1 MSVVTPQS
9 AGLVDTISM
18 GYQAINRRPWVVG
31 IPAGLSAYLW
41 FDPPLALAE
50 LAGSLRAGIGSA
62 ALLIGGEGAAQQPLV
77 QQVLLSGARL
87 LIGWLNLVPVH
98 LPTGLAATPAPDSAL
113 RLAGAVAAAN
123 LTALLLSG
131 LFLTLLGGA
140 VAGERLG
147 PAEALR
153 RSLRVA
159 WRIALYLLAV
169 LGVGLIMGLPFL
181 AISAIVVATLPAA
194 VVPVLGAWYVALFW
208 AYIYTG
214 FAPEAILISRVGPL
228 RAIYHSVNVV
238 RRNLLATLGLL
249 LISFLIVSG
258 LGVVWQRIGDSPGG
272 VAAAIL
278 GSAYVGSGLSAARLQ
293 FYRERLARWR
303 PRQSGSR
310 A

>member
-1 MSVVTPQS
+1 
-9 AGLVDTISM
+9 M

-41 FDPPLALAE
+41 LDPPLALAE
-50 LAGSLRAGIGSA
+50 LAGSLRAGIRSA
-62 ALLIGGEGAAQQPLV
+62 AHLASTEAAAQEPLV

-87 LIGWLNLVPVH
+87 LIRWLNLVPLHV
-98 LPTGLAATPAPDSAL
+98 PAGLVAAPGSDSGL
-113 RLAGAVAAAN
+113 RLVAAVVVAN
-123 LTALLLSG
+123 LAALLLSG

-140 VAGERLG
+140 VGGERVAPLD
-147 PAEALR
+147 ALR
-153 RSLRVA
+153 QALRVA

-181 AISAIVVATLPAA
+181 AISAIVVATLPNAL
-194 VVPVLGAWYVALFW
+194 VPVLAAWYVALFW
-208 AYIYTG
+208 AYVYTG

-249 LISFLIVSG
+249 LVSFLIISG
-258 LGVVWQRIGDSPGG
+258 LGVVWRQIGDSPGG

-293 FYRERLARWR
+293 FYRERLALWR
-303 PRQSGSR
+303 AR
-310 A
+310 